1 MAFEGIVAA
10 LDAALAGWQEGDD
23 SQAFFGDLVESG
35 FILDSMAIQMPYPL
49 LLAGRLAAAV
59 TDGDGAEEELR
70 RARQLEEDLEWFIGA
85 ISSRPAPD
93 IWRDLLDRLRFMV
106 DDVADS
112 VEKEE
117 KNTRAKDDKGD
128 GGLDDCT
135 EPSAKKNK
143 MNTGI
148 EEDATPEKTVVEE
161 GDKQKEGRPFFDDSF
176 DIQTIQTIANN
187 KEAGGGSDDV
197 ASQKT
202 VTKEGAGGS
211 ADCVK
216 PFAKKKKVSFGFD
229 EYAGSNGVGSDGIEQ
244 HSDLKGGDQKE
255 GMISAEDEEGTG
267 DLADCVKPSAKEE
280 ADLGVNENAGLDD
293 IGSDATSHIEKE
305 DNHKEGS
312 AVFDSSED
320 EKLAVK
326 KERDSDIQE
335 TLDLAEEG
343 PNVLVR

>member
-85 ISSRPAPD
+85 ISSRPDPD

-112 VEKEE
+112 VKKEE
-117 KNTRAKDDKGD
+117 KDTSAKDDKGD
-128 GGLDDCT
+128 GGLDDCM

-148 EEDATPEKTVVEE
+148 EEDATPEKTVVEK
-161 GDKQKEGRPFFDDSF
+161 GDKQ
-176 DIQTIQTIANN
+176 
-187 KEAGGGSDDV
+187 
-197 ASQKT
+197 
-202 VTKEGAGGS
+202 
-211 ADCVK
+211 
-216 PFAKKKKVSFGFD
+216 
-229 EYAGSNGVGSDGIEQ
+229 
-244 HSDLKGGDQKE
+244 
-255 GMISAEDEEGTG
+255 
-267 DLADCVKPSAKEE
+267 
-280 ADLGVNENAGLDD
+280 
-293 IGSDATSHIEKE
+293 
-305 DNHKEGS
+305 KEGS
-312 AVFDSSED
+312 AVFDDSFEEEIFTAQKRDIGIQDPLDVTTKEHSNVVVRQISLAIPCLIKCLSGGIAVLRRQLWGRASRSSEEGD
-320 EKLAVK
+320 RHPGSTGRHSKG
-326 KERDSDIQE
+326 
-335 TLDLAEEG
+335 TLRWRVEG
-343 PNVLVR
+343 K

>member
-148 EEDATPEKTVVEE
+148 EEDATPEKTVVEK
-161 GDKQKEGRPFFDDSF
+161 GDKQKEGRPFIDDSI
-176 DIQTIQTIANN
+176 DIKTEGMKTITNN
-187 KEAGGGSDDV
+187 KQVNGGSEDV

-202 VTKEGAGGS
+202 VGKEG
-211 ADCVK
+211 DK
-216 PFAKKKKVSFGFD
+216 
-229 EYAGSNGVGSDGIEQ
+229 Q
-244 HSDLKGGDQKE
+244 
-255 GMISAEDEEGTG
+255 
-267 DLADCVKPSAKEE
+267 
-280 ADLGVNENAGLDD
+280 
-293 IGSDATSHIEKE
+293 
-305 DNHKEGS
+305 KEGS
-312 AVFDSSED
+312 AVFDDSFEEEIFTAQKRDIGIQDPLDVTTKEHSNVVVRQISLAILCLIKCLSGGITVLRRQLWGRASRSSEEGD
-320 EKLAVK
+320 RHPGSTGRHSKG
-326 KERDSDIQE
+326 
-335 TLDLAEEG
+335 TLRWRVEG
-343 PNVLVR
+343 K